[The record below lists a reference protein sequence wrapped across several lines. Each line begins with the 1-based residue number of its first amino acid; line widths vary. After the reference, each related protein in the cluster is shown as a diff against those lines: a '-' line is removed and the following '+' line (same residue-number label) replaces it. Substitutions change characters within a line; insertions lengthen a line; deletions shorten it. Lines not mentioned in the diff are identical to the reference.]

1 MLMAHVFEAL
11 DIINGIQN
19 STKLKALVDACD
31 PTTRASFNAV
41 ATFLKTGD
49 YQMLLR
55 IRNNASFHYD
65 GMLAVR
71 AAEKIDDKFPGHSST
86 YSLGHDP
93 LDWYFEMDCDSGY
106 FQGPRK
112 C

>member
-1 MLMAHVFEAL
+1 MLMAHVFEEL

-65 GMLAVR
+65 GQR
-71 AAEKIDDKFPGHSST
+71 KRSTISSPGMAQHTRWDMTRLIGISKWAIW
-86 YSLGHDP
+86 P
-93 LDWYFEMDCDSGY
+93 
-106 FQGPRK
+106 
-112 C
+112 